1 MSKPTL
7 VVTRRIRAELIESL
21 SQVFEVT
28 HNQETDTPTTPDR
41 MRTLLAQAQY
51 LFCTVA
57 DTVNAEVLGAAP
69 HLKMIATG
77 AVGTNNIDLGICR
90 SRGIAVS
97 NTPDVLTETTAD
109 FAWALLMAT
118 ARRVSES
125 ERYVRSGS
133 WDGWSFDQFSG
144 RDVYGARLGV
154 LGMGRIGSAVARR
167 AAGFGMTVRYHNR
180 KPASEAGAAR
190 WVDKATL
197 MRESDFLVIVVPY
210 SPETHHL
217 VGPSDLALMKP
228 TACLVNI
235 ARGGVVD
242 DAALADALES
252 RRIWAAGLDVFEGEP
267 RLNPRLL
274 ALDQVVLTPHIAS
287 SSVQTRGRMMQLAV
301 DNLMAHQRGLA
312 LLTPVL

>member
-41 MRTLLAQAQY
+41 MRTLLAHAEY

-57 DTVNAEVLGAAP
+57 DTVNAEVLSAAP

-77 AVGTNNIDLGICR
+77 AVGTNNIDLSVCR

-125 ERYVRSGS
+125 ERYVRAGS

-167 AAGFGMTVRYHNR
+167 AAGFGMTVAYHNR
-180 KPASEAGAAR
+180 KPASEAGSAQ

-217 VGPSDLALMKP
+217 VGAADLALMKP
-228 TACLVNI
+228 TACLINI

-252 RRIWAAGLDVFEGEP
+252 RRLWAAGLDVFEGEP

-274 ALDQVVLTPHIAS
+274 TLDQVVLTPHIAS
-287 SSVQTRGRMMQLAV
+287 SSIQTRGRMMQLAV
-301 DNLMAHQRGLA
+301 DNLLAHQRGLA

>member
-1 MSKPTL
+1 
-7 VVTRRIRAELIESL
+7 
-21 SQVFEVT
+21 
-28 HNQETDTPTTPDR
+28 
-41 MRTLLAQAQY
+41 
-51 LFCTVA
+51 
-57 DTVNAEVLGAAP
+57 
-69 HLKMIATG
+69 
-77 AVGTNNIDLGICR
+77 
-90 SRGIAVS
+90 
-97 NTPDVLTETTAD
+97 
-109 FAWALLMAT
+109 
-118 ARRVSES
+118 
-125 ERYVRSGS
+125 
-133 WDGWSFDQFSG
+133 
-144 RDVYGARLGV
+144 
-154 LGMGRIGSAVARR
+154 
-167 AAGFGMTVRYHNR
+167 
-180 KPASEAGAAR
+180 
-190 WVDKATL
+190 

>member
-90 SRGIAVS
+90 SRSIAVS

-167 AAGFGMTVRYHNR
+167 AAGFGMTVLYHNR
-180 KPASEAGAAR
+180 KPASEAGAAQ